1 METPGECTFEFL
13 PWPFSDSIVSVKNA
27 ESTPTLAPLLLVGL
41 YQERRLPPQTCTKI
55 HPLQY
60 LASPP
65 VLNQVPI
72 PTILYFGFCVS
83 TSGGTAGIGVS
94 GRENQPW
101 VFFS

>member
-13 PWPFSDSIVSVKNA
+13 PRPFSDSIASVNNA

-41 YQERRLPPQTCTKI
+41 YQERRLPPRTCTRM
-55 HPLQY
+55 HPLQH

-72 PTILYFGFCVS
+72 TTILRVLRVHIRRNRGYRGLWKRKPAVGF
-83 TSGGTAGIGVS
+83 
-94 GRENQPW
+94 
-101 VFFS
+101 FL